1 MYVYI
6 IPMFFMNINI
16 SNTVVWLFQGTKYL
30 YGSRNIYMVL
40 QNPST
45 TASFVRDHSSENPL
59 APAPYFNVDVDMA
72 K

>member
-30 YGSRNIYMVL
+30 FVWFKKYLYGLTKPLYDRLFCERPL
-40 QNPST
+40 Q
-45 TASFVRDHSSENPL
+45 
-59 APAPYFNVDVDMA
+59 
-72 K
+72 